1 MQLAFESQWLR
12 TLCEQDIEA
21 EQQLGNSASRALQHR
36 LADLQ
41 AASSVVD
48 LVAGHPR
55 IVEDSN
61 IECLVIDL
69 AESSELVLV
78 ANHTANPLT
87 DLGRLD
93 WSSITRVKVVRIGG
107 IHG

>member
-41 AASSVVD
+41 AAASVVD
-48 LVAGHPR
+48 LVAGNPR
-55 IVEDSN
+55 IVKASN
-61 IECLVIDL
+61 IESLVIDL
-69 AESSELVLV
+69 AEVSELVLV
-78 ANHTANPLT
+78 ANHTTNPLS
-87 DLGRLD
+87 DSGRLD
-93 WSSITRVKVVRIGG
+93 WSSVTRVRVVRIGG
-107 IHG
+107 IYG